1 MPRAGANPV
10 ELVEGL
16 EQAVT
21 ETIAALKRS
30 AKSLDGAN
38 GLRAIA
44 SIAANDKALG
54 DMVAEAFERAGN
66 HGIVAVEFGNT
77 VETTLEVV
85 EGMAFER
92 GYLSHHMVT
101 DVERMQAVLD
111 NPYILMTDHKIASYE
126 ELAGL
131 FGLIEKSGRPL
142 LIIAEEI
149 APAVVMQLLAR
160 REKTHVPVA
169 AIHPP
174 EYGHWRKAMLED
186 IAITTGGRVISRDL
200 GGRIEKVELADLGSA
215 RQVRISSSKTLIT
228 AGEGKPKI
236 IAARR
241 EQVLRQY
248 DAAPENIERDKFQER
263 IAKLSGGTAIIM
275 AGGATPV
282 EQKRRTQLIEDSI
295 NATRAAIE
303 EGIVP
308 GGGVALL
315 KIAPQLDTLIKTLDG
330 SRRAGRRTPAAGAEP
345 PPVLHRGELR
355 PRRREGSREGLGR
368 QQRPRARRP
377 DRRPGRHD
385 DGRHRRPREGQLQ
398 RGAQRRLRGGPDP
411 DHPDAD
417 RQEARPL
424 RPDVRAGAGRRGRT
438 ALTAAH
444 GSTFGTVSSAVGA
457 CNAKEVTMTSGRS
470 AWKTSLSRPSRPPRR
485 STRWPIAATAAFR
498 RRGPITNSPTS
509 CGWPASTTR
518 RGASPGRCCSTTIG
532 SPRSWKDRKLPC
544 EPSSIASPRTSATTG
559 SSFSIRG
566 PWRSASSSAGPW
578 PMWVSMATRTSR

>member
-1 MPRAGANPV
+1 M
-10 ELVEGL
+10 
-16 EQAVT
+16 
-21 ETIAALKRS
+21 
-30 AKSLDGAN
+30 
-38 GLRAIA
+38 
-44 SIAANDKALG
+44 
-54 DMVAEAFERAGN
+54 
-66 HGIVAVEFGNT
+66 AVEFGNT

-111 NPYILMTDHKIASYE
+111 NPYILMTDHKIASGE

-160 REKTHVPVA
+160 REKTHVAVA

-200 GGRIEKVELADLGSA
+200 GGRVEKVELADLGSA

-228 AGEGKPKI
+228 AGEGKPKT

-295 NATRAAIE
+295 NRDARRHR
-303 EGIVP
+303 
-308 GGGVALL
+308 GGH
-315 KIAPQLDTLIKTLDG
+315 
-330 SRRAGRRTPAAGAEP
+330 RAGRRGGAAQDRAAARHADQDARRQPPGGRRTAAAGAEP
-345 PPVLHRGELR
+345 ALVLHRGQLR
-355 PRRREGSREGLGR
+355 PSTARRRS
-368 QQRPRARRP
+368 PR
-377 DRRPGRHD
+377 
-385 DGRHRRPREGQLQ
+385 
-398 RGAQRRLRGGPDP
+398 
-411 DHPDAD
+411 
-417 RQEARPL
+417 
-424 RPDVRAGAGRRGRT
+424 
-438 ALTAAH
+438 
-444 GSTFGTVSSAVGA
+444 
-457 CNAKEVTMTSGRS
+457 
-470 AWKTSLSRPSRPPRR
+470 SRP
-485 STRWPIAATAAFR
+485 AATATVSTP
-498 RRGPITNSPTS
+498 GP
-509 CGWPASTTR
+509 AARST
-518 RGASPGRCCSTTIG
+518 
-532 SPRSWKDRKLPC
+532 
-544 EPSSIASPRTSATTG
+544 
-559 SSFSIRG
+559 
-566 PWRSASSSAGPW
+566 
-578 PMWVSMATRTSR
+578 